1 MDDSNSSDSNSY
13 DEMSMCNFALPI
25 LTKQDQ
31 TYKEEYYVIND
42 LVYKKDKESYIFK
55 VLYSEKTES
64 YDEDDENKTRDIVT
78 VNYDLINSKPYTSMG
93 IYCQGAFQLFDFSN
107 LSLVTKNIHK
117 VSIVE
122 GIIDLSLLKGSIQ
135 CLKLTN
141 CKVQNSWNPDFHCEE
156 LQVTS
161 RDGDIS
167 WLQHVKCERILLL
180 YQFCEPNYELLKL
193 KYDHLVNVQFDQIT
207 VDLSKL
213 CIKIN
218 EIQIKSCNI
227 LNQAT
232 NYLIVEHLSIIRSKL
247 RTSQLINAQITTLKL
262 QNIFMGFKT
271 MQQYDALIRE
281 YYNPTIIDILPNM
294 LNLIIKSCQFN
305 LRSFLYPI
313 INYAKI
319 KGADV
324 ENISFKFFQNIEN
337 VEMKIE
343 PKYFSEFQ
351 RVVQLNKLKMNNQ
364 FQEIDI
370 LNNRNI
376 NIIESVQQIKIK
388 TNYIINIIYLLIFNG
403 DE

>member
-1 MDDSNSSDSNSY
+1 M
-13 DEMSMCNFALPI
+13 
-25 LTKQDQ
+25 
-31 TYKEEYYVIND
+31 
-42 LVYKKDKESYIFK
+42 
-55 VLYSEKTES
+55 
-64 YDEDDENKTRDIVT
+64 
-78 VNYDLINSKPYTSMG
+78 
-93 IYCQGAFQLFDFSN
+93 
-107 LSLVTKNIHK
+107 
-117 VSIVE
+117 
-122 GIIDLSLLKGSIQ
+122 
-135 CLKLTN
+135 
-141 CKVQNSWNPDFHCEE
+141 
-156 LQVTS
+156 
-161 RDGDIS
+161 
-167 WLQHVKCERILLL
+167 
-180 YQFCEPNYELLKL
+180 L

-227 LNQAT
+227 LNYAT
-232 NYLIVEHLSIIRSKL
+232 NNLIVEHLSIIRSKL

-294 LNLIIKSCQFN
+294 LNLIIQSCQFN

-351 RVVQLNKLKMNNQ
+351 RVQLNKQKINNQ

-376 NIIESVQQIKIK
+376 NIIESVQQIHNIYIPK
-388 TNYIINIIYLLIFNG
+388 TNQIINTIYKLIFNG